1 VEEMGKKQSAEWKSR
16 AEDLIREGAN
26 YERANKVLLEEHKSG
41 IGGST
46 YRRFKASIF
55 PEEMRQGALEVLKE
69 KQEKKNPQVKSKVWN
84 KTKQVES
91 DTSIFA
97 EAINEALF
105 HFIPCPQQGLKIE
118 EVKQINLGGAITGL
132 VVYYT
137 NINLSHPIIIFVT
150 RTIVLVLKV
159 RAMCYKL
166 QEKYSEA
173 KQRARESLPGGG
185 NIGSMQ

>member
-1 VEEMGKKQSAEWKSR
+1 MGKKETPEWKSK

-26 YERANKVLLEEHKSG
+26 YERVNKVLLEEHKSG

-55 PEEMRQGALEVLKE
+55 PEGMRQGALDVLKE
-69 KQEKKNPQVKSKVWN
+69 KQEKKLNPQVKAKVWN
-84 KTKQVES
+84 KTKQVEA

-97 EAINEALF
+97 DAINEALF
-105 HFIPCPQQGLKIE
+105 YFIPCPQQKLKIE
-118 EVKQINLGGAITGL
+118 QVKEINLGGAITGL

-137 NINLSHPIIIFVT
+137 NINLNHPIIVFVT

-159 RAMCYKL
+159 RSMCYKL
-166 QEKYSEA
+166 QEKYNEMKQKA
-173 KQRARESLPGGG
+173 KNQLPGQGSV
-185 NIGSMQ
+185 GSMQ